1 MNNKKNYLAIDFG
14 ASNGRAIIGQYDGRT
29 LDLKEAHRFE
39 NRPVFA
45 SGTLYWDILR
55 LYSELKIGIA
65 SALKITK
72 KIESLGVETWGC
84 DFGLLDKNRE
94 LISNPVHYRDKRT
107 IGLSEKVSQLISNE
121 EIYKKTAAQILEIN
135 TLYQLYS
142 LKISKSTILENAH
155 YFLQMADLFNF
166 FLTGNIICEY
176 SNATLTQL
184 LDQKNK
190 KWEKSIIGKLG
201 FPENIFVPVTEP
213 GAVIG
218 SINKNLCDELNCKP
232 IRVSLPCYDTT
243 SEITA
248 IPVSK
253 NNRLKNW
260 GYLNCGTWAIVGTIN
275 AFPIVTEEGFR
286 LGFGNE
292 GGFAGKYHYLKN
304 MVGLWIIQECRKKWI
319 KDTGKDIKWDE
330 LMNLA
335 SGSVEN
341 NIFIDVDDPVF
352 EREIFDM
359 PNCVINYCKKTDQEI
374 PQNIG
379 EISRVFYDS
388 ITLKYLLNLR
398 KLEKIIGKKIELLH
412 LVGGG
417 SKDKLICQSV
427 SNATGLPLIAGP
439 AETTTTGNLL
449 AQMVAAGE
457 INSIEDGREIMINSI
472 SLSSYEPINTA
483 RWEDKYEKYKK
494 ILTLEF

>member
-14 ASNGRAIIGQYDGRT
+14 ASNGRAIIGQYDGKT
-29 LDLKEAHRFE
+29 LGLNEVHRFE

-45 SGTLYWDILR
+45 NETLYWDILR
-55 LYSELKIGIA
+55 LYSELKTGIA
-65 SALKITK
+65 GALKISK

-84 DFGLLDKNRE
+84 DFGLLDKNKE

-107 IGLSEKVSQLISNE
+107 RGLSKKINQLISNE
-121 EIYKKTAAQILEIN
+121 EIYKKTAAQNLEIN
-135 TLYQLYS
+135 SLYQLYS
-142 LKISKSTILENAH
+142 MKISGSTILENAH
-155 YFLQMADLFNF
+155 YFLQIADLFNF

-184 LDQKNK
+184 LNQKNK

-201 FPENIFVPVTEP
+201 LPENLFVPVTEP
-213 GAVIG
+213 GTVIG
-218 SINKNLCDELNCKP
+218 SINNNLCDELNCKP
-232 IRVSLPCYDTT
+232 ITVSLPCYDTT

-260 GYLNCGTWAIVGTIN
+260 AYLNCGTWAMVGIISDS
-275 AFPIVTEEGFR
+275 PIVTEEGFK

-319 KDTGKDIKWDE
+319 KDTGKDIKWDD

-335 SGSVEN
+335 SISAEK
-341 NIFIDVDDPVF
+341 NIFIDIDDPIF

-359 PNCVINYCKKTDQEI
+359 PDCVISYCKKTGQEI
-374 PQNIG
+374 PQNVG
-379 EISRVFYDS
+379 EIVKVFYDS

-398 KLEKIIGKKIELLH
+398 KLEKIVGRKIELLH

-417 SKDKLICQSV
+417 SQDKLICQSV
-427 SNATGLPLIAGP
+427 SDATGLPLIAGP

-449 AQMVAAGE
+449 AQMIAADE
-457 INSIEDGREIMINSI
+457 INSIEDGREIIINSI
-472 SLSSYEPINTA
+472 SLSFYEPINTA
-483 RWEDKYEKYKK
+483 RWTDKYEKYKK
-494 ILTLEF
+494 ILNLEF

>member
-14 ASNGRAIIGQYDGRT
+14 ASNGRAIIGQYDGKT
-29 LDLKEAHRFE
+29 LDLKEVHRFE
-39 NRPVFA
+39 NRPVFVN
-45 SGTLYWDILR
+45 GTLYWDILR
-55 LYSELKIGIA
+55 LYFELKTGII
-65 SALKITK
+65 SAFKNTERID
-72 KIESLGVETWGC
+72 SLGVETWGC
-84 DFGLLDKNRE
+84 DFGLLDKNKE
-94 LISNPVHYRDKRT
+94 LLSNPVHYRDKRT
-107 IGLSEKVSQLISNE
+107 MGLSKKVSQLISGD

-135 TLYQLYS
+135 SLFQLYS
-142 LKISKSTILENAH
+142 LKISGSVILENAR

-166 FLTGNIICEY
+166 FLTGNIVCEY
-176 SNATLTQL
+176 CNATLTQL
-184 LDQKNK
+184 LNLKSKN
-190 KWEKSIIGKLG
+190 WEKSIISKLG
-201 FPENIFVPVTEP
+201 FPENIFIPITEP
-213 GAVIG
+213 GVMIG
-218 SINKNLCDELNCKP
+218 NISKKVCDELNCKP
-232 IRVSLPCYDTT
+232 ISVALPCYDTS

-248 IPVSK
+248 VPVSK
-253 NNRLKNW
+253 ENRSKKW
-260 GYLNCGTWAIVGTIN
+260 AYLNCGTWAMVGIIN
-275 AFPIVTEEGFR
+275 DFPIVTEEGFK

-335 SGSVEN
+335 SGSEEK
-341 NIFIDVDDPVF
+341 NIFIDIDDPVF

-359 PNCVINYCKKTDQEI
+359 PGCIINYCRNTGQAI

-379 EISRVFYDS
+379 EIAKVFYNS

-398 KLEKIIGKKIELLH
+398 KLEKIIGRKIELLH

-427 SNATGLPLIAGP
+427 SDATRLPLIAGP

-449 AQMVAAGE
+449 AQMMAAGD
-457 INSIEDGREIMINSI
+457 ISSIEDGREIMVNSV
-472 SLSSYEPINTA
+472 SLSSYQPANTA
-483 RWEDKYEKYKK
+483 RWEEKYEKYKK
-494 ILTLEF
+494 ILALEF

>member
-107 IGLSEKVSQLISNE
+107 IGLSKKVSQLISNE

-155 YFLQMADLFNF
+155 YFLQIADLFNF
-166 FLTGNIICEY
+166 FLTENIICEY
-176 SNATLTQL
+176 SNATITQL

-190 KWEKSIIGKLG
+190 KWEKSIIEKLG

-260 GYLNCGTWAIVGTIN
+260 GYLNCGTWAMVGTMSD
-275 AFPIVTEEGFR
+275 FPIITEEGFR

-330 LMNLA
+330 LMTLA
-335 SGSVEN
+335 SGSAEK
-341 NIFIDVDDPVF
+341 NIFIDVDDPIF
-352 EREIFDM
+352 EREIFNM
-359 PNCVINYCKKTDQEI
+359 PNCIINYCKKTGQEI

-417 SKDKLICQSV
+417 SKDKLICKSV
-427 SNATGLPLIAGP
+427 SDATGLPLIAGP

-457 INSIEDGREIMINSI
+457 INSIEDGREIMIISI

>member
-14 ASNGRAIIGQYDGRT
+14 ASNGRAIIGQYDGRILNLT
-29 LDLKEAHRFE
+29 EVHRFE

-55 LYSELKIGIA
+55 LYSELKTGITY
-65 SALKITK
+65 ALRNTK
-72 KIESLGVETWGC
+72 KIESLGIETWGC
-84 DFGLLDKNRE
+84 DFGLLDKNKE

-107 IGLSEKVSQLISNE
+107 MGLSQRVNQLISNK
-121 EIYKKTAAQILEIN
+121 EIYKKTATQILEVN
-135 TLYQLYS
+135 TLFQLYS
-142 LKISKSTILENAH
+142 LKISGSMTLENAY

-184 LDQKNK
+184 LNQKNK
-190 KWEKSIIGKLG
+190 NWEKSIINKLG
-201 FPENIFVPVTEP
+201 FPEDIFIPVTEP
-213 GAVIG
+213 GVIIG
-218 SINKNLCDELNCKP
+218 NISKSVCDELNCKP
-232 IRVSLPCYDTT
+232 IKVSLPCYDTS

-253 NNRLKNW
+253 QNRLKNW
-260 GYLNCGTWAIVGTIN
+260 AYLNCGTWAMVGIINDFAIVS
-275 AFPIVTEEGFR
+275 EEGFK

-304 MVGLWIIQECRKKWI
+304 MIGLWIIQECRKKWI

-335 SGSVEN
+335 SGSEEK
-341 NIFIDVDDPVF
+341 NIFIDIDDPVF

-359 PNCVINYCKKTDQEI
+359 PGCIINYCRKTGQEI

-379 EISRVFYDS
+379 EIARVFYDS

-398 KLEKIIGKKIELLH
+398 KLEKIIGRKIELLH

-417 SKDKLICQSV
+417 SRDKLICQSV
-427 SNATGLPLIAGP
+427 SDATGLSLIAGP

-449 AQMVAAGE
+449 VQMMATGE

-472 SLSSYEPINTA
+472 SLNLYQPINTA
-483 RWEDKYEKYKK
+483 RWQEKYEKYKK
-494 ILTLEF
+494 ILALEF